1 MSLLVVYLPF
11 DSPGDTLNDKL
22 FTEALNLVDSEAQ
35 AKIKKF
41 YRREDAWRGLTAQLL
56 LRYAM
61 KERGIS
67 PGSAVLKRTQ
77 AGKPYLD
84 GDVNLPFNITHDNS
98 AVMLAYGDRNPPEEI
113 GVDVMKLE
121 LPRNETISSFIQ
133 ILQEQLSESEQV
145 HLTREGTSDAG
156 KLSDIFLLWT
166 LKEAYSKALGL
177 GLSFDFSRLD
187 YDFNSQT
194 LRVDGK
200 IPSGWEIRIFD
211 LQLPPPSPS
220 EPQEGNEDK
229 QAPGVTYHCSV
240 AQKLSD
246 SKDCRLSREPPSIRY
261 LDVSTLVSELT
272 NLDARELNQ
281 FN

>member
-11 DSPGDTLNDKL
+11 DPPGDTLNDKL
-22 FTEALNLVDSEAQ
+22 FTQALNLVDSDAQ
-35 AKIKKF
+35 TKIKKF

-61 KERGIS
+61 NEQGIS
-67 PGSAVLKRTQ
+67 PGSAIVKRTQ

-84 GDVNLPFNITHDNS
+84 GHEKFPFNITHDNS
-98 AVMLAYGDRNPPEEI
+98 AVMLAYDGKDSATEDI

-133 ILQEQLSESEQV
+133 VLQEQLSESEQV
-145 HLTREGTSDAG
+145 YLAQEGTLDAG

-177 GLSFDFSRLD
+177 GLSFDFSRMD

-194 LRVDGK
+194 LRVDGE
-200 IPSGWEIRIFD
+200 IPSGWDIRIFD
-211 LQLPPPSPS
+211 LQLPPPSPLES
-220 EPQEGNEDK
+220 REDES
-229 QAPGVTYHCSV
+229 APRLTYRCSV
-240 AQKLSD
+240 ARMLSD
-246 SKDCRLSREPPSIRY
+246 SKDCRLAREPPPIRY

-272 NLDARELNQ
+272 NLDARELN
-281 FN
+281 